1 MKVTSDVSILEI
13 PVDFGSGPTLLNLTV
28 TIEEDGATLFDT
40 GMPGQEQLILE
51 ALAKEGV
58 EASGLKRIVIT
69 HADSDHIGSMKALK
83 DLTGAELICLDV
95 EADYISGAVPPY
107 KMPPPKVLEENPA
120 FKAMLESIKR
130 MPVDTVVREGE
141 TIPGTNAVAVA
152 TPGHTLGHMSVYLPD
167 SKILITG
174 DALTAADG
182 VLNGPMERATPDMVA
197 AKASVK
203 KLAELDVEKIVA
215 YHGGLVD
222 KDAKGQLRRVSDG

>member
-1 MKVTSDVSILEI
+1 MKIHPNVAILEI
-13 PVDFGSGPTLLNLTV
+13 PVDFGSGPTILNLSA
-28 TIEEDGATLFDT
+28 IIDEDGATLFDT

-107 KMPPPKVLEENPA
+107 KSPPPKVLEENPQ
-120 FKAMLESIKR
+120 FKAMLDSIQR
-130 MPVDTVVREGE
+130 VPADTVVKDGE
-141 TIPGTNAVAVA
+141 TIPGTRAVAVA
-152 TPGHTLGHMSVYLPD
+152 TPGHTLGHMSVYLPEG
-167 SKILITG
+167 KILITG

-182 VLNGPMERATPDMVA
+182 VLDGPMERATPDMAA

-203 KLAELDVEKIVA
+203 KLAALDVEKIVA

-222 KDAKGQLRRVSDG
+222 KDAKGQLRRVSDE